1 MDLKLNQCDTL
12 QADIMFALILL
23 FSSDPPPPLSS
34 NDPNKS
40 TSTTTAAGNT
50 AAALNLSHPLRPL
63 SVMDS
68 GLYSTS
74 ESEQDEQQQQ
84 KQGKSGEGKNCG
96 LVKLQTVI

>member
-12 QADIMFALILL
+12 QADIMFVFILL
-23 FSSDPPPPLSS
+23 FSSDPPPLSS

-84 KQGKSGEGKNCG
+84 QKQGKSGEGKNCG